1 MADENDSGGQP
12 KWSWRKVEKL
22 QSPTHR
28 SPQDPDAIL
37 SPIFNNLLSI
47 SQSPGFAP
55 AADALSIDERGC
67 EEPDH
72 EPCVSRENSQ
82 NILFIV

>member
-47 SQSPGFAP
+47 SQSPDFAW
-55 AADALSIDERGC
+55 AATASPTDEWEC
-67 EEPDH
+67 EELDH
-72 EPCVSRENSQ
+72 DPCISRENS
-82 NILFIV
+82 

>member
-1 MADENDSGGQP
+1 M
-12 KWSWRKVEKL
+12 
-22 QSPTHR
+22 
-28 SPQDPDAIL
+28 L

-55 AADALSIDERGC
+55 AANALSIDERGC

-72 EPCVSRENSQ
+72 EPCVSREKSQ